1 MIHPAPTSKIDPAIA
16 RGVLEEIH
24 PATATRPACVVVS
37 FPNTNYQM
45 YLVPTTDPLALQT
58 HLHKRILGTI
68 RLDARRVDV
77 VDTGGRYLEPVLGRP
92 RRVQG
97 SVISI
102 DRTHNALV
110 IDAGAPIHAGLTDER
125 QNAADFKPGDLV
137 SFDAMD
143 GATFTPAP

>member
-24 PATATRPACVVVS
+24 PATAMRPACAIVS

-45 YLVPTTDPLALQT
+45 HLVPATDPLALRT

-68 RLDARRVDV
+68 RLEARRIDV
-77 VDTGGRYLEPVLGRP
+77 VDTGGRYLEPVIGRP

-97 SVISI
+97 TVIATDSA
-102 DRTHNALV
+102 HNTIV
-110 IDAGAPIHAGLTDER
+110 VDAGAPVHVRLTDDR